1 MPNLAQLSIF
11 TLSNMSTYLKN
22 FSSISLILLLVL
34 SSCTENSTLEFP
46 CSPENLVA
54 SQSANQL
61 PNQSD
66 RFIIERANKSGFID
80 RLGREIIPPIYDTI
94 REFYENRAA
103 FKKDRKW
110 GFIDINGNV
119 VILPQFEEVTN
130 FVEGRAIFKKDSK
143 RGLIDASGK
152 IVIEPNIDDLYSVY
166 EQRLAFMK
174 NNKWGLMDLEG
185 NIIVEPYFT
194 QISVFSEGLAIYSI
208 ESQPNSQELGLL
220 DRNGRIINKL
230 SNNLNLSFEPDIKS
244 IRFNNGRLPVY
255 KIDSDLLPLDKWF
268 DARVHS
274 LWGYI
279 DRTGHTTVPLK
290 YDSVSDFSECL
301 AQVKK
306 TGIQGFIDPLGKI
319 VIDTKPYDAVG
330 FFSEGLAPVQIQE
343 KWGYID
349 RTGKVVIN
357 FQFDGATGF
366 SNGLASVNINGKWGA
381 IDRQGTIIIK
391 PQFDNA
397 LNFIEPLS
405 GVTIG
410 KQSGYIDRTGKFVWI
425 IKK

>member
-1 MPNLAQLSIF
+1 
-11 TLSNMSTYLKN
+11 MSTYLKKN
-22 FSSISLILLLVL
+22 SLISLILLIVL
-34 SSCTENSTLEFP
+34 SSCADNSRLEFTCLP
-46 CSPENLVA
+46 DILV
-54 SQSANQL
+54 SGQSANQL
-61 PNQSD
+61 PNQPF
-66 RFIIERANKSGFID
+66 RLKIHQANKWGFID
-80 RLGREIIPPIYDTI
+80 QLGRVIIQPKFDII
-94 REFYENRAA
+94 REFYEYRAA
-103 FKKDRKW
+103 FKKDNKW

-130 FVEGRAIFKKDSK
+130 FVEGRAIFKKDTK

-152 IVIEPNIDDLYSVY
+152 IVIEPNIDDLYFVY
-166 EQRLAFMK
+166 EQRLAFIK

-194 QISVFSEGLAIYSI
+194 QISDFSEGVAIYSI
-208 ESQPNSQELGLL
+208 ESKKSSQEIGLI
-220 DRNGRIINKL
+220 DRNGKIINKL
-230 SNNLNLSFEPDIKS
+230 SNNLNLSFEPDIRS

-279 DRTGHTTVPLK
+279 DRTGHTIIPLK
-290 YDSVSDFSECL
+290 YDDANIFSECL
-301 AQVKK
+301 AEVK
-306 TGIQGFIDPLGKI
+306 IADRQGFIDPLGKM
-319 VIDTKPYDAVG
+319 VIDTKPYDSVG
-330 FFSEGLAPVQIQE
+330 FFSEGLASVRIQE

-410 KQSGYIDRTGKFVWI
+410 KQWGYIDRTGKIVWI
-425 IKK
+425 LKK